1 MIIRWSLHAQDR
13 FCERALILGLNYG
26 DIEYYIKE
34 QKIKIKEK
42 DNIKTIFN
50 IDQFVLT
57 AIKKETKDYIYV
69 ITLWEANEEEV
80 KIWNMK
86 KK

>member
-13 FCERALILGLNYG
+13 FCERALVLGINYG
-26 DIEYYIKE
+26 DIEYNIKE
-34 QKIKIKEK
+34 QRIKIKEK
-42 DNIKTIFN
+42 ENTKTIFN
-50 IDQFVLT
+50 VDKYILT
-57 AIKKETKDYIYV
+57 AIKKENKDYIHV

-80 KIWNMK
+80 RIWNMK